1 MKHSINILVCTHQDG
16 FIYHSEILR
25 PIIVGAA
32 NLGEEADKLQLNLE
46 SSISKIS
53 IGGGLNN
60 GDSTQVFRD
69 DTGDNIS
76 HLNPYFCEL
85 TAMYWAWKNLDS
97 AYYGLF
103 HYRRVLDL
111 SGRRKK
117 YKDKSPYPLRYN
129 IKYPNRNFGF
139 SNKNITNLIGKYDMI
154 LPHLY
159 HDHNHIS
166 EPETMSVYDIYANYH
181 YKQDLDSAIAYIKEK
196 YPYMQN
202 ALESSLYSKPARW
215 HIANMFV
222 MKKELFFAY
231 CEWIFDVLFA
241 IEKKIDYKQYNPYQA
256 RVFGF
261 LAERLFNVW
270 ITYKKEQENLKI
282 FYAPIV
288 VFVKKKPF
296 IGWDIN
302 SSYKRFY
309 LFGIRVY
316 KGKL

>member
-1 MKHSINILVCTHQDG
+1 METAQHTSTTQEQTALNTTIPNITIMVC
-16 FIYHSEILR
+16 YHNVASPLLANR
-25 PIIVGAA
+25 SLHPIAVGAQNIA
-32 NLGEEADKLQLNLE
+32 QNTLDTLDKRCKEL
-46 SSISKIS
+46 
-53 IGGGLNN
+53 
-60 GDSTQVFRD
+60 DSTLLL
-69 DTGDNIS
+69 DNSGHHIS

-103 HYRRVLDL
+103 HYRRILDL
-111 SGRRKK
+111 SGKVELGTLPTLLK
-117 YKDKSPYPLRYN
+117 TEQFKQE
-129 IKYPNRNFGF
+129 NFGLLASQIAAMVPQYDLIV
-139 SNKNITNLIGKYDMI
+139 SNACGTNNDNTS
-154 LPHLY
+154 LY
-159 HDHNHIS
+159 EH
-166 EPETMSVYDIYANYH
+166 YANYH